1 MCRVN
6 FFYGMTTP
14 LSLRLRLSLVLGL
27 YGSALLAP
35 AGFALTSSE
44 VDSLTTKA
52 ARGNAIAQYTLGLAL
67 ADPRE
72 PAYEPAQAYVWLSLA
87 SLNGTTSKALSTLT
101 QQLSPADLAEGKRR
115 LEAAIA
121 DPVSPAISPITSS
134 ADSHA
139 NSPVISRSPAPA
151 ADPDKLGIELAAA
164 HKEKELVKAELTAQL
179 ADTRKRI
186 AIAEAALESKDR
198 EITLLSARLTD
209 LNRTLAGG
217 VNPTS
222 SPSTTTAP
230 GPTSASAELTS
241 LRNERDQL
249 QLSASATT
257 HELAE
262 LRAKFAKSTSEVNAQ
277 REKLERLGADVA
289 AARRA
294 QALAEAEGG
303 NLKAAAQLAAAERRT
318 AAAQLKAA
326 TAELATVKEA
336 AATPAAPAPLAA
348 TVKTLEAELATLTT
362 RLTEANRLASTA
374 QTDLT
379 AKHAEITALQSR
391 VDAAAASS
399 GSLTAL
405 QSERDRLAETLK
417 SRDQAQAEL
426 TAQFTQAT
434 AEAASLRGQIAQLQ
448 TSATASATE
457 LTALRTQVSAA
468 TQTAATS
475 ASSATAAQAAAAQS
489 ASELE
494 TLRSQ
499 LAAAQRTL
507 AEQRTAL
514 DQTAEVSGLRS
525 QIAQLQ
531 SAAAASIT
539 ELTTLRSQLAAAT
552 QAAASAP
559 AAPAVPP
566 AVATE
571 LEALRAQLAAA
582 QTTIEDQRTG
592 LTQAVENLAGARKT
606 ISLITADLVAVQDL
620 LREARN
626 PNTPAQT
633 PMPAQVSQ
641 AELEAAARIAELEKA
656 KATSDTQLAAALR
669 SFTLQQTEIT
679 RLQTALASIN
689 DECIATGAKLAAATS
704 ELSTLRPQAA
714 SASAATTETEILRAQ
729 LISARHAAAEQTTA
743 AAAAAL
749 SLADAR
755 KTVDAATAELV
766 TTRDQLRQTQAT
778 AEATAIELQQA
789 KTRLALAGSLPAGT
803 TPSRPAQSF
812 PTITVNLPPARPA
825 APVAQT
831 PAVKVEAP
839 AVTAARYHT
848 VGTGDTLTRIA
859 KQYYGNAGRWNDI
872 LEANREVIRN
882 PDNLA
887 PGTKLRIP

>member
-1 MCRVN
+1 
-6 FFYGMTTP
+6 MTTP
-14 LSLRLRLSLVLGL
+14 LSLRLRLSLALGL

-35 AGFALTSSE
+35 ASFALSPSE
-44 VDSLTTKA
+44 VDSLTIKA
-52 ARGNAIAQYTLGLAL
+52 SRGNAIAQYTLGLAL

-115 LEAAIA
+115 LESAIA
-121 DPVSPAISPITSS
+121 DPVSPAISPITPG

-139 NSPVISRSPAPA
+139 TSPVISRAPATA

-198 EITLLSARLTD
+198 EIALLGARLSD

-217 VNPTS
+217 VNPPS
-222 SPSTTTAP
+222 SPVTAAP
-230 GPTSASAELTS
+230 APTSAEVTS

-249 QLSASATT
+249 LLSASAAT

-262 LRAKFAKSTSEVNAQ
+262 LRAKFSKSTAELNAQ
-277 REKLERLGADVA
+277 REKLERLSTDVA

-318 AAAQLKAA
+318 AAAQLKTA
-326 TAELATVKEA
+326 TAELAAAKEA
-336 AATPAAPAPLAA
+336 AANPVPPAAPAPLAA
-348 TVKTLEAELATLTT
+348 TVKALEAELAALTT

-374 QTDLT
+374 QTELA
-379 AKHAEITALQSR
+379 AKHAEITALQAR
-391 VDAAAASS
+391 VDAASVAS

-417 SRDQAQAEL
+417 SRDQAQTQL
-426 TAQFTQAT
+426 TAQLTQAT
-434 AEAASLRGQIAQLQ
+434 AEAAGLRSEIAQLQ
-448 TSATASATE
+448 SAATASAIELTALRSQVSTATQAATTSATAS
-457 LTALRTQVSAA
+457 QS
-468 TQTAATS
+468 
-475 ASSATAAQAAAAQS
+475 AAAQT

-494 TLRSQ
+494 ALRAQ
-499 LAAAQRTL
+499 LTAAQRTL

-514 DQTAEVSGLRS
+514 DQSAELASKRTFEAVTLR
-525 QIAQLQ
+525 AQLD
-531 SAAAASIT
+531 I
-539 ELTTLRSQLAAAT
+539 AT
-552 QAAASAP
+552 QAAANAAKAP
-559 AAPAVPP
+559 ASPAVPP
-566 AVATE
+566 ATAAE
-571 LEALRAQLAAA
+571 LETLRTQLASA
-582 QTTIEDQRTG
+582 QTTIEEQRTG

-620 LREARN
+620 LREAR
-626 PNTPAQT
+626 TPST
-633 PMPAQVSQ
+633 PTQSPLPAQVSA
-641 AELEAAARIAELEKA
+641 AELESAARLAELEKA
-656 KATSDTQLAAALR
+656 KTTSDTQLAAALR

-689 DECIATGAKLAAATS
+689 DECIATGAKLAAATT
-704 ELSTLRPQAA
+704 ELNVLRPQAA

-729 LISARHAAAEQTTA
+729 LTSARRVAADQSTAATA
-743 AAAAAL
+743 AAV

-789 KTRLALAGSLPAGT
+789 KTRLALVGSLPAGT
-803 TPSRPAQSF
+803 TPSRPAPF
-812 PTITVNLPPARPA
+812 PTITLNLPPARPA
-825 APVAQT
+825 VPVAQP
-831 PAVKVEAP
+831 PAVKPEAP
-839 AVTAARYHT
+839 AVAATRYHT

-872 LEANREVIRN
+872 LEANRDVIRN

-887 PGTKLRIP
+887 PGTKLRLP

>member
-1 MCRVN
+1 
-6 FFYGMTTP
+6 MTTP

-35 AGFALTSSE
+35 ASFALTSSE

-52 ARGNAIAQYTLGLAL
+52 SRGNAIAQYTLGLAL

-134 ADSHA
+134 AESNA
-139 NSPVISRSPAPA
+139 NSPVISRPAAPHL

-186 AIAEAALESKDR
+186 AIAEAALQSKDR

-209 LNRTLAGG
+209 PNRTLAGG
-217 VNPTS
+217 VNP
-222 SPSTTTAP
+222 PSNPVTTAAP
-230 GPTSASAELTS
+230 APAAAELTS

-249 QLSASATT
+249 QISANATAN
-257 HELAE
+257 ELAE

-277 REKLERLGADVA
+277 REKLERLSADVT

-318 AAAQLKAA
+318 AAAQLKTA
-326 TAELATVKEA
+326 TAELAAVKEA
-336 AATPAAPAPLAA
+336 AATPTAPAPQAA
-348 TVKTLEAELATLTT
+348 TVKALETELASLTT
-362 RLTEANRLASTA
+362 RLTDANHLATTA
-374 QTDLT
+374 QTDLA
-379 AKHAEITALQSR
+379 AKHAEITALQAR
-391 VDAAAASS
+391 VDAASLTS
-399 GSLTAL
+399 GSLPAL

-417 SRDQAQAEL
+417 SRDQAQAQL
-426 TAQFTQAT
+426 TAQLTQAT
-434 AEAASLRGQIAQLQ
+434 AEAAGLRGQIAQLQ
-448 TSATASATE
+448 SAATTSATE

-468 TQTAATS
+468 AQAAATS
-475 ASSATAAQAAAAQS
+475 ATASQSAAAQN
-489 ASELE
+489 ATELE
-494 TLRSQ
+494 ALRAQ

-514 DQTAEVSGLRS
+514 DQTAEVAGLRS

-531 SAAAASIT
+531 SAAAASST
-539 ELTTLRSQLAAAT
+539 ELTTLRAQVAAAT
-552 QAAASAP
+552 QAAATAAKTPASA
-559 AAPAVPP
+559 AVPP
-566 AVATE
+566 ATAAE
-571 LEALRAQLAAA
+571 LEALRTQLAAA
-582 QTTIEDQRTG
+582 QTTIEEQRTG

-620 LREARN
+620 LREART
-626 PNTPAQT
+626 PNAATQT
-633 PMPAQVSQ
+633 PMPAQVYP
-641 AELEAAARIAELEKA
+641 AELEAAARLAELEKA
-656 KATSDTQLAAALR
+656 KTTSDTQLAAALR

-689 DECIATGAKLAAATS
+689 DECIATGAKLAAATT

-729 LISARHAAAEQTTA
+729 LTSARRAAADQSTA
-743 AAAAAL
+743 AAAAAVD
-749 SLADAR
+749 LADAR

-803 TPSRPAQSF
+803 TPSRPAPF
-812 PTITVNLPPARPA
+812 PTITLNLPPARPA
-825 APVAQT
+825 APVAQ
-831 PAVKVEAP
+831 PPVVKLEAP
-839 AVTAARYHT
+839 AVAAARYHT
-848 VGTGDTLTRIA
+848 VGAGDSLSRIA
-859 KQYYGNAGRWNDI
+859 KQYYGNSNRWNEI
-872 LEANREVIRN
+872 LEANRAVIRN
-882 PDNLA
+882 PDNLTA
-887 PGTKLRIP
+887 GTKLRIP

>member
-1 MCRVN
+1 MCN
-6 FFYGMTTP
+6 DIIFYGMTTP
-14 LSLRLRLSLVLGL
+14 LSLRLRLSLALGL

-35 AGFALTSSE
+35 ASFALSPSE
-44 VDSLTTKA
+44 VDSLTIKA
-52 ARGNAIAQYTLGLAL
+52 SRGNAIAQYTLGLAL

-115 LEAAIA
+115 LESAIA
-121 DPVSPAISPITSS
+121 DPVSPAISPITPG

-139 NSPVISRSPAPA
+139 TSPVISRAPVTA
-151 ADPDKLGIELAAA
+151 SDPDKLGIELAAA

-198 EITLLSARLTD
+198 EIALLGARLSD

-222 SPSTTTAP
+222 IPVTAVP
-230 GPTSASAELTS
+230 VPTSAEVTS

-249 QLSASATT
+249 QLSANATT
-257 HELAE
+257 NELAE
-262 LRAKFAKSTSEVNAQ
+262 LRAKFAKSTAELNAQ
-277 REKLERLGADVA
+277 REKLERLSADVT

-318 AAAQLKAA
+318 AAAQLKTA
-326 TAELATVKEA
+326 TAELAAIKEG
-336 AATPAAPAPLAA
+336 AATPTAPAPLAA
-348 TVKTLEAELATLTT
+348 KVIALEAEQAALTT
-362 RLTEANRLASTA
+362 RLTEANRLATTA
-374 QTDLT
+374 QTELA
-379 AKHAEITALQSR
+379 AKHAEITALQAR
-391 VDAAAASS
+391 VDAASVAS
-399 GSLTAL
+399 GNLTAL

-417 SRDQAQAEL
+417 SRDQAQTQL
-426 TAQFTQAT
+426 TAQLTQAT
-434 AEAASLRGQIAQLQ
+434 AEAAGLRGEIAQLQ
-448 TSATASATE
+448 SAATASATE
-457 LTALRTQVSAA
+457 LTTLRTQVSAA
-468 TQTAATS
+468 TQAATT
-475 ASSATAAQAAAAQS
+475 SATASQSAAAQT

-494 TLRSQ
+494 ALRAQ
-499 LAAAQRTL
+499 LTAAQRTL

-514 DQTAEVSGLRS
+514 DQSAELASKRTFEAVTLR
-525 QIAQLQ
+525 AQLD
-531 SAAAASIT
+531 I
-539 ELTTLRSQLAAAT
+539 AT
-552 QAAASAP
+552 QAAANAAKAP
-559 AAPAVPP
+559 ASPAVPP
-566 AVATE
+566 ATAAE
-571 LEALRAQLAAA
+571 LETLRTQLASA
-582 QTTIEDQRTG
+582 QTTIEEQRTG

-620 LREARN
+620 LREAR
-626 PNTPAQT
+626 TPST
-633 PMPAQVSQ
+633 PTQSPLPAQVSA
-641 AELEAAARIAELEKA
+641 AELESAARLAELEKA
-656 KATSDTQLAAALR
+656 KTTSDTQLAAALR
-669 SFTLQQTEIT
+669 SFTLQQAEIT

-689 DECIATGAKLAAATS
+689 DECIATGAKLAAATT
-704 ELSTLRPQAA
+704 ELNALRPQAA

-729 LISARHAAAEQTTA
+729 LTSARHAAAEQSTA
-743 AAAAAL
+743 AAAAAV

-803 TPSRPAQSF
+803 TPSRPAPF
-812 PTITVNLPPARPA
+812 PTITLNLPPARPA
-825 APVAQT
+825 VPVAQP
-831 PAVKVEAP
+831 PAVKPEAP
-839 AVTAARYHT
+839 AVAAARFHT

-859 KQYYGNAGRWNDI
+859 KQYYGNASRWNDI
-872 LEANREVIRN
+872 LEANRDVIRN

-887 PGTKLRIP
+887 PGTKLRLP

>member
-1 MCRVN
+1 MGPAPTHCKCRFAKLPAPDMYRVN

-14 LSLRLRLSLVLGL
+14 LSLRLRLSLLLGL
-27 YGSALLAP
+27 YGSVLLAP
-35 AGFALTSSE
+35 ASFALTSSE
-44 VDSLTTKA
+44 VDSLTIKA
-52 ARGNAIAQYTLGLAL
+52 SRGNAIAQYTLGLAL

-121 DPVSPAISPITSS
+121 DPVSPAISPITPS
-134 ADSHA
+134 ADSNA
-139 NSPVISRSPAPA
+139 TSPVISRSTTPA

-198 EITLLSARLTD
+198 EITLLGARLTG

-217 VNPTS
+217 VNPPS
-222 SPSTTTAP
+222 SPATTATP
-230 GPTSASAELTS
+230 VPASAELTS

-249 QLSASATT
+249 QLSANATT

-262 LRAKFAKSTSEVNAQ
+262 LRAKFARSTFDVNAQ
-277 REKLERLGADVA
+277 REKLDRLGAEVA

-294 QALAEAEGG
+294 QTLAEAEGG

-318 AAAQLKAA
+318 ADAQLKTA
-326 TAELATVKEA
+326 TAELDAVKEA
-336 AATPAAPAPLAA
+336 AARPPVPAPLAS
-348 TVKTLEAELATLTT
+348 TVKALEAELAALTM

-374 QTDLT
+374 TTDLT
-379 AKHAEITALQSR
+379 AKNAEITALQAR
-391 VDAAAASS
+391 VDAASLAS
-399 GSLTAL
+399 GSLPAL

-417 SRDQAQAEL
+417 SRDQAQAQL
-426 TAQFTQAT
+426 TAQLTQAT
-434 AEAASLRGQIAQLQ
+434 AEAAGLRNEIAQLQ
-448 TSATASATE
+448 SAATASATE
-457 LTALRTQVSAA
+457 LT
-468 TQTAATS
+468 
-475 ASSATAAQAAAAQS
+475 
-489 ASELE
+489 

-499 LAAAQRTL
+499 
-507 AEQRTAL
+507 
-514 DQTAEVSGLRS
+514 V
-525 QIAQLQ
+525 
-531 SAAAASIT
+531 
-539 ELTTLRSQLAAAT
+539 AAAT
-552 QAAASAP
+552 QAAATAASAT
-559 AAPAVPP
+559 ASPAVPP
-566 AVATE
+566 AAAAE
-571 LEALRAQLAAA
+571 LEALRTQLAAA

-620 LREARN
+620 LREART
-626 PNTPAQT
+626 PNTPSQT
-633 PMPAQVSQ
+633 PMPAQVSSV
-641 AELEAAARIAELEKA
+641 ELEAAARLAELEKA
-656 KATSDTQLAAALR
+656 KITSDTQLAAALR

-689 DECIATGAKLAAATS
+689 DECIATGAKLAAATT

-729 LISARHAAAEQTTA
+729 LTSARHAAAEQSTA
-743 AAAAAL
+743 AAAAAAG
-749 SLADAR
+749 LADAR

-789 KTRLALAGSLPAGT
+789 NTRLALVGSLPAGT
-803 TPSRPAQSF
+803 TPSRQAPF
-812 PTITVNLPPARPA
+812 PTITLNLPPAPPA
-825 APVAQT
+825 APVAQP
-831 PAVKVEAP
+831 PAVKLEAP
-839 AVTAARYHT
+839 KVAAARYHT

-859 KQYYGNAGRWNDI
+859 KQYYGNASRWNDI
-872 LEANREVIRN
+872 LEANRDVIRN

-887 PGTKLRIP
+887 PGTKLRLP

>member
-1 MCRVN
+1 MGPAPTHCKCRFANLPAPDMCRVN
-6 FFYGMTTP
+6 FFYCMTTP
-14 LSLRLRLSLVLGL
+14 LSLRLRRTLLLGL
-27 YGSALLAP
+27 YGSVLLAP
-35 AGFALTSSE
+35 ASFALTSSE
-44 VDSLTTKA
+44 VDSLTIKA
-52 ARGNAIAQYTLGLAL
+52 SRGNAIAQYTLGLAL

-121 DPVSPAISPITSS
+121 DPVSPAISPITPS
-134 ADSHA
+134 ADSNA
-139 NSPVISRSPAPA
+139 TSPVISRSTTPA

-198 EITLLSARLTD
+198 EITLLGARLTG

-217 VNPTS
+217 VNPPS
-222 SPSTTTAP
+222 SPATTATP
-230 GPTSASAELTS
+230 VPASAELTS

-249 QLSASATT
+249 QLSANATT

-262 LRAKFAKSTSEVNAQ
+262 LRAKFARSTFEVNAQ
-277 REKLERLGADVA
+277 REKLDRLGAEVA

-294 QALAEAEGG
+294 QTLAEAEGG

-318 AAAQLKAA
+318 ADAQLKTA
-326 TAELATVKEA
+326 TAELDAVKEA
-336 AATPAAPAPLAA
+336 AARPPVPAPLAS
-348 TVKTLEAELATLTT
+348 TVKALEAELAALTM

-374 QTDLT
+374 TTDLT
-379 AKHAEITALQSR
+379 AKNAEITALQAR
-391 VDAAAASS
+391 VDAASLAS
-399 GSLTAL
+399 GSLPAL

-417 SRDQAQAEL
+417 SRDQAQAQL
-426 TAQFTQAT
+426 TAQLTQAT
-434 AEAASLRGQIAQLQ
+434 AEAAGLRNEIAQLQ
-448 TSATASATE
+448 SAATASATE
-457 LTALRTQVSAA
+457 LT
-468 TQTAATS
+468 
-475 ASSATAAQAAAAQS
+475 
-489 ASELE
+489 

-499 LAAAQRTL
+499 
-507 AEQRTAL
+507 
-514 DQTAEVSGLRS
+514 V
-525 QIAQLQ
+525 
-531 SAAAASIT
+531 
-539 ELTTLRSQLAAAT
+539 AAAT
-552 QAAASAP
+552 AASAT
-559 AAPAVPP
+559 ASPAVPP
-566 AVATE
+566 AAAAE
-571 LEALRAQLAAA
+571 LEALRSQLAAA

-620 LREARN
+620 LREART
-626 PNTPAQT
+626 PNTPSQT
-633 PMPAQVSQ
+633 PMPAQVSSV
-641 AELEAAARIAELEKA
+641 ELEAAARLAELEKA
-656 KATSDTQLAAALR
+656 KITSDTQLAAALR

-689 DECIATGAKLAAATS
+689 DECIATGAKLAAATT

-729 LISARHAAAEQTTA
+729 LTSARHAAAEQSTA
-743 AAAAAL
+743 AAAAAAG
-749 SLADAR
+749 LADAR

-789 KTRLALAGSLPAGT
+789 KTRLALVGSLPAGT
-803 TPSRPAQSF
+803 TPSRQAPF
-812 PTITVNLPPARPA
+812 PTITLNLPPARPA
-825 APVAQT
+825 APVAQP
-831 PAVKVEAP
+831 PAVKLEAP
-839 AVTAARYHT
+839 KVAAARYHT

-859 KQYYGNAGRWNDI
+859 KQYYGNASRWNDI
-872 LEANREVIRN
+872 LEANRDVIRN

-887 PGTKLRIP
+887 PGTKLRLP